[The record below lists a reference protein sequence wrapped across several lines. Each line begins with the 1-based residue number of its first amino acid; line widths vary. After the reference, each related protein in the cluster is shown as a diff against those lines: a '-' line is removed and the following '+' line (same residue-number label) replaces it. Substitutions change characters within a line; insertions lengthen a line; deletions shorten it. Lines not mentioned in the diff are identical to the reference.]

1 MGAVTI
7 IDASGGAGCTS
18 GTQCSVS
25 KSTNTSNG
33 SDLWYD
39 INSTA
44 QSWARGTGWELV
56 AFKSTADDNRRRGWY
71 LQIPQGKALNVTFY
85 GFDRDIGLQYV

>member
-7 IDASGGAGCTS
+7 IDASGGAGCQCAAS
-18 GTQCSVS
+18 TQCSVS

-56 AFKSTADDNRRRGWY
+56 AFKNAHDTTRAGVYVRVDST
-71 LQIPQGKALNVTFY
+71 VTFND
-85 GFDRDIGLQYV
+85 FNNIVVH